1 MYIVYKVVWKKYS
14 QNKIIIYNCEEKY
27 DQLGN
32 KLLNKNC
39 VEKDLTGKHILSLK
53 SFVIEH
59 KCINS
64 SIINIYKAFKI
75 IPIFR

>member
-39 VEKDLTGKHILSLK
+39 VKKDLTGKQTHIK
-53 SFVIEH
+53 PKKF
-59 KCINS
+59 C
-64 SIINIYKAFKI
+64 Y
-75 IPIFR
+75 RTQMY

>member
-1 MYIVYKVVWKKYS
+1 VWKKYS

-39 VEKDLTGKHILSLK
+39 VKKDLTGKQTHIK
-53 SFVIEH
+53 PKKF
-59 KCINS
+59 C
-64 SIINIYKAFKI
+64 Y
-75 IPIFR
+75 RTQMY

>member
-32 KLLNKNC
+32 K
-39 VEKDLTGKHILSLK
+39 
-53 SFVIEH
+53 
-59 KCINS
+59 
-64 SIINIYKAFKI
+64 
-75 IPIFR
+75 